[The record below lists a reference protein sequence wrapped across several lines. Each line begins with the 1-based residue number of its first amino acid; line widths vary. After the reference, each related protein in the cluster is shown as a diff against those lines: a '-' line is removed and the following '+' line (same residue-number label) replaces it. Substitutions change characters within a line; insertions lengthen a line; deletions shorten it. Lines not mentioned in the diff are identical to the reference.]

1 MFYSLLRL
9 DEGSA
14 TDGDEGPAL
23 DTVLGAPLVSAYTHT
38 NTHRVKTPSFRI
50 FVFLCRFVLTKK
62 II

>member
-23 DTVLGAPLVSAYTHT
+23 DTVLGAPLVSAHTHT
-38 NTHRVKTPSFRI
+38 HTHTQSQNS
-50 FVFLCRFVLTKK
+50 VFQNACFSL
-62 II
+62 

>member
-23 DTVLGAPLVSAYTHT
+23 DTVLGAPLVSAHTHT
-38 NTHRVKTPSFRI
+38 HTHTHTESRLCLSECLFF
-50 FVFLCRFVLTKK
+50 FVDLS
-62 II
+62 